1 MYVSTRI
8 YTYVRVSKCPGTA
21 QVSAPLRGPTPA
33 PAQTSGGLGGG
44 RQVSYK
50 ERPPPATCRH

>member
-8 YTYVRVSKCPGTA
+8 
-21 QVSAPLRGPTPA
+21 QVSRDGPSVGTIERTNTS

>member
-1 MYVSTRI
+1 MCI
-8 YTYVRVSKCPGTA
+8 YTYLHVSTCL
-21 QVSAPLRGPTPA
+21 QVSRDGPSVGPIERTNTS

>member
-1 MYVSTRI
+1 MYVCTCI
-8 YTYVRVSKCPGTA
+8 
-21 QVSAPLRGPTPA
+21 QVSRDGPSVGTIERTR